1 MWRFVLD
8 MHSSDNV
15 SSIIF
20 LVIFAIVGVIGAC
33 FLVDVMSKEDGRV
46 VYTDGDT
53 AIIYIKNGA
62 ECEYVVSYDNNW
74 ENDWVCRLYK

>member
-1 MWRFVLD
+1 

-20 LVIFAIVGVIGAC
+20 LVIFTIVGVIGAC

-46 VYTDGDT
+46 VYTDEDT

>member
-1 MWRFVLD
+1 M
-8 MHSSDNV
+8 
-15 SSIIF
+15 
-20 LVIFAIVGVIGAC
+20 

-46 VYTDGDT
+46 VYTDEDT